1 MSVLRCHKGAC
12 LLGSPVLKEVAAE
25 LSSILELQF
34 PAVVS
39 VACLSFSAFHIG
51 TQGSCSINARSSPY
65 ANFLSRSLTSFSFSA
80 IALTRSSRFRRSIL
94 FVFAV
99 AALLSVT

>member
-39 VACLSFSAFHIG
+39 VACLS
-51 TQGSCSINARSSPY
+51 
-65 ANFLSRSLTSFSFSA
+65 LSRVSYWYPREL
-80 IALTRSSRFRRSIL
+80 LHQCQEQPLRQL
-94 FVFAV
+94 FVEV
-99 AALLSVT
+99 IN

>member
-39 VACLSFSAFHIG
+39 VACLSL
-51 TQGSCSINARSSPY
+51 SCVSYWYPRE
-65 ANFLSRSLTSFSFSA
+65 
-80 IALTRSSRFRRSIL
+80 
-94 FVFAV
+94 
-99 AALLSVT
+99 LLQQ

>member
-25 LSSILELQF
+25 LSSILELQS

-39 VACLSFSAFHIG
+39 VACLSLSAFHIG

-99 AALLSVT
+99 ASLLSVT